1 MSDINST
8 RTMAVE
14 WSARREGSADVTS
27 QTSRQEDYR
36 IFVPQRIDV
45 ASRSKVET
53 TKIAPQ
59 KEIVGFKRTT
69 ASSPDFITEGL
80 NFTTVIDVKAPR
92 AHLQKQQS
100 STAFARLTKFDGV
113 ILKRNGSR
121 FWARLWENPND
132 PQKLEA
138 EFDVSE
144 LYGSEEKIAQE
155 GTPIVWTIGYAVDR
169 GTRKRESI
177 LYVRRVPPVSG
188 KEAVDSDAAVK
199 EKMNR
204 IRWKTD

>member
-1 MSDINST
+1 MSDLSST
-8 RTMAVE
+8 RTMTVE
-14 WSARREGSADVTS
+14 WSVRREGSAEVTS
-27 QTSRQEDYR
+27 QTSRQEDYH

-45 ASRSKVET
+45 ASRSTGET

-59 KEIVGFKRTT
+59 KEILGLRGTA
-69 ASSPDFITEGL
+69 ASSPDFIAEGL
-80 NFTTVIDVKAPR
+80 DFTTVVEVKAPR
-92 AHLQKQQS
+92 AHLQQQQS

-113 ILKRNGSR
+113 ILKRNESR

-132 PQKLEA
+132 PQKLEV
-138 EFDVSE
+138 EFDISE

-155 GTPIVWTIGYAVDR
+155 GAPIVWTIGYAVDR

-188 KEAVDSDAAVK
+188 KEAVSSRVAVK
-199 EKMNR
+199 EKMSR

>member
-14 WSARREGSADVTS
+14 WSARREGSAEVTS
-27 QTSRQEDYR
+27 QTSGQEDYR

-59 KEIVGFKRTT
+59 KEIVGFKTA
-69 ASSPDFITEGL
+69 ASSLDFIVEGL
-80 NFTTVIDVKAPR
+80 DFTTVIDVKAPR

-132 PQKLEA
+132 SQKL
-138 EFDVSE
+138 
-144 LYGSEEKIAQE
+144 
-155 GTPIVWTIGYAVDR
+155 
-169 GTRKRESI
+169 
-177 LYVRRVPPVSG
+177 
-188 KEAVDSDAAVK
+188 
-199 EKMNR
+199 
-204 IRWKTD
+204 